1 MKYPKGS
8 IIIVIPKH
16 AKTIIV
22 ENIPKLL
29 IGMIGLIEQE
39 ANATEL
45 VTDVTSIYMNAFLT
59 TRDIL
64 SIGRCLIAFTHNAF
78 FQQSWK
84 TKMSSQPIPTIIIME
99 EIWSEEKYFTP
110 NTSL

>member
-1 MKYPKGS
+1 MKYPNGS

-16 AKTIIV
+16 AKTMIV
-22 ENIPKLL
+22 EKIPKLL
-29 IGMIGLIEQE
+29 IGMIGLIEQD

-64 SIGRCLIAFTHNAF
+64 SIGRCLIAFTHIAF

-84 TKMSSQPIPTIIIME
+84 TKISSHPIPTIIIIE
-99 EIWSEEKYFTP
+99 EICREEK
-110 NTSL
+110 